1 MSPEQ
6 VTKQAYHKKVD
17 IWACCIIMYQL
28 LAQGAH
34 PCHIKGEPADAYVA
48 KLENIETQ
56 PIKFSFPENFSA
68 MAIDFF

>member
-1 MSPEQ
+1 
-6 VTKQAYHKKVD
+6 
-17 IWACCIIMYQL
+17 MYQL

-34 PCHIKGEPADAYVA
+34 PCHIKGEPADIYAA

-56 PIKFSFPENFSA
+56 PIKFNFPENFSA